1 MRLEVG
7 ETKNDEGRTIYLD
20 EELKKVFSGQW
31 KQQEK
36 IKKLS
41 PYVFPERDGIGKIG
55 NYQRAWRN
63 ASQNSGIGKHLFHDF
78 RRTAVRDM
86 IRAGLPK
93 RVAMLVSG
101 HKTRTIF
108 DRYNIVNDT
117 ELRLAASQREA
128 YQQRQMGTVTG
139 TIINL
144 NEKRF
149 IAKTANPLFQ
159 HHIFKLGW
167 EDSNLLKP
175 TTNN

>member
-7 ETKNDEGRTIYLD
+7 ETKNDEGRTIDLD

-41 PYVFPERDGIGKIG
+41 PDIFQERDGIGKIG

-63 ASQNSGIGKHLFHDF
+63 ASQNSGIGKHLLHDF

-93 RVAMLVSG
+93 RVAMLVAAT
-101 HKTRTIF
+101 KR
-108 DRYNIVNDT
+108 
-117 ELRLAASQREA
+117 ELSS
-128 YQQRQMGTVTG
+128 
-139 TIINL
+139 
-144 NEKRF
+144 
-149 IAKTANPLFQ
+149 TA
-159 HHIFKLGW
+159 I
-167 EDSNLLKP
+167 
-175 TTNN
+175 T